1 MLKILEKVERRLGE
15 KLFLKGDR
23 CVGPKCAVVRRGYPP
38 GMHGKNKKRKRGP
51 SEYGELLREKQK
63 VRFIYGLDDKVIKR
77 YTQEAAS
84 RPGIFSSNLLVILE
98 RRLDNVL
105 FRAGFLP
112 SRRMAR
118 KFISDGHVLVN
129 GVRVT
134 VPSYLAV
141 KGDIVNLKDKI
152 IARGIL
158 TDLEARLKK
167 YEPPLW
173 LELDKNKKEVRV
185 KDFPNTDDLQ
195 VDLDVTKV
203 KEFYSR

>member
-1 MLKILEKVERRLGE
+1 MPKVLEKVERRLGE

-38 GMHGKNKKRKRGP
+38 GIHGKKRKRRP

-84 RPGIFSSNLLVILE
+84 KPGIFSSNLFGILE

-134 VPSYLAV
+134 IPSYLTA
-141 KGDIVNLKDKI
+141 KGDAAGLKDKI
-152 IARGIL
+152 IGRGPL
-158 TDLEARLKK
+158 VDLETRLKK
-167 YEPPLW
+167 YEPPSW
-173 LELDKNKKEVRV
+173 LELNKNKKEVRV
-185 KDFPNTDDLQ
+185 KDFPNTDDLEAN
-195 VDLDVTKV
+195 LDVTKV